1 MNWNSLG
8 LIVLI
13 LVAWFALNR
22 WILPACG
29 VNTCMSGGCTVLPHE
44 PTTSPKKEEDKT
56 MNGLFEFSDDNFG
69 SEVLKSSQPV
79 LVDFSASWCGPCKML
94 TPVIE
99 ELANENAGAAKVG
112 KIDIDANP
120 VTASEYGV
128 SSIPTIMIFKDGRV
142 AETLVGL
149 QPKANIQAAMVRA
162 GN

>member
-1 MNWNSLG
+1 
-8 LIVLI
+8 
-13 LVAWFALNR
+13 
-22 WILPACG
+22 
-29 VNTCMSGGCTVLPHE
+29 
-44 PTTSPKKEEDKT
+44 

-94 TPVIE
+94 APVIE